1 MLFVLPSSY
10 LKIESGEFL
19 KKAYGPSSVKCVAT
33 VISEAET
40 WNFNLRNITLYLL
53 ISKIAPESISSLL
66 IHKKL
71 LVTKNFRF
79 EGNTRVQLLELPSGN
94 LLLSLT
100 GSHEIF
106 KIVIDSNGNLQ
117 VDRFRLNGLF
127 LCMTTCHMTTYSYL
141 IVGITSSTLAV
152 YRIEGND
159 DLIFVV
165 CSTNDSNSN
174 NFSNLLW
181 HPLNELLLSKYTEE
195 AAFRVWTLTTSGGLI
210 KHNNLIKLQRE
221 DDLLLEAN
229 VLSLQNNQ
237 LLAFNS
243 NKDQEAFTIYRI
255 I

>member
-1 MLFVLPSSY
+1 MYLSTQTKYLFP
-10 LKIESGEFL
+10 
-19 KKAYGPSSVKCVAT
+19 
-33 VISEAET
+33 
-40 WNFNLRNITLYLL
+40 TL
-53 ISKIAPESISSLL
+53 
-66 IHKKL
+66 
-71 LVTKNFRF
+71 F
-79 EGNTRVQLLELPSGN
+79 EGNTRVQLLKLPSGN

-100 GSHEIF
+100 GSQKIF
-106 KIVIDSNGNLQ
+106 KIVIYSNENLQ
-117 VDRFRLNGLF
+117 VDRFRLNGSF

-165 CSTNDSNSN
+165 SISSTNDSNSN

-181 HPLNELLLSKYTEE
+181 HPLNEILLSKYTEE

-210 KHNNLIKLQRE
+210 KQNNLIKLQSK

-229 VLSLQNNQ
+229 VLSLRNNQ